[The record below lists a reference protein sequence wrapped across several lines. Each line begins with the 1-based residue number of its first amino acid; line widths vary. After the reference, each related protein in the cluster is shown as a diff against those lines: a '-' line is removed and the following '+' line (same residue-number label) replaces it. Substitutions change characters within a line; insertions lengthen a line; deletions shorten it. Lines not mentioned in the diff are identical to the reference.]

1 MKISIWVLV
10 GLVILAAVIIYFVNK
25 NKSQL
30 LPQVIVNK
38 LPGANNIVINK
49 KPGEQWTL
57 AELKTQG
64 YTDQQI
70 KDAQDAAASIGLAA
84 SGF

>member
-1 MKISIWVLV
+1 MKVSIWVVV
-10 GLVILAAVIIYFVNK
+10 GLVILAAVVIYFINK

-38 LPGANNIVINK
+38 LPGTNNIVINK

>member
-1 MKISIWVLV
+1 MKVSIWVIV

-25 NKSQL
+25 NKLQL

-38 LPGANNIVINK
+38 LPGTNNIVINK
-49 KPGEQWTL
+49 KPGEQWTID
-57 AELKTQG
+57 ELKLQG

-70 KDAQDAAASIGLAA
+70 KDAQGAAASIGLAA